1 VPGKEY
7 LLKLGT
13 AKVRMTLNK
22 VNRLIDASSLKIESR
37 NEVRRHEVAECV
49 MKLEQ
54 AIAFDCA
61 DEISATSRFV
71 IVDDYEI
78 AGGGII
84 VESLEDSASWVRE
97 KVAIRNYRWEKSIIS
112 IEKRAEKYNQKPTLV
127 LITGSRHSGKKPTA
141 KAFER
146 LLFEDGKMVYFLGI
160 GNLLYGVD
168 ADLKGSSDNFR
179 EEHIRRLAEVANL
192 MLDAGNILAVT
203 AIELR
208 QSDLDIITSVIPHE
222 QTKVVWMG
230 KNVST
235 DIRVDLQLGDMTP
248 ADAAGKI
255 KSFLQKDG
263 IIFKPF

>member
-1 VPGKEY
+1 
-7 LLKLGT
+7 
-13 AKVRMTLNK
+13 
-22 VNRLIDASSLKIESR
+22 
-37 NEVRRHEVAECV
+37 
-49 MKLEQ
+49 
-54 AIAFDCA
+54 
-61 DEISATSRFV
+61 
-71 IVDDYEI
+71 
-78 AGGGII
+78 
-84 VESLEDSASWVRE
+84 
-97 KVAIRNYRWEKSIIS
+97 
-112 IEKRAEKYNQKPTLV
+112 
-127 LITGSRHSGKKPTA
+127 
-141 KAFER
+141 
-146 LLFEDGKMVYFLGI
+146 
-160 GNLLYGVD
+160 
-168 ADLKGSSDNFR
+168 
-179 EEHIRRLAEVANL
+179 VANL